1 MCNPW
6 SSEDTRMYYFQ
17 SVEEDGDP
25 TAIEFVRH
33 KRSPKLIFHKHSE
46 WAAKYE
52 RYIEAASRDHGPMPS
67 MLPEYRSTWLPV
79 SPPGSERPAESSTL
93 RLGEKYVDYIR
104 CVPVATPDGPTSCV
118 LEVVGQG
125 ITSELLG
132 GLYFPDFLAR
142 QALRHFKN
150 GRAGELL
157 APDPNCTSGNFALL
171 SSEEET
177 SCQLR
182 VAATVEA
189 APANESFDSSGWKL
203 KDSRNI
209 KIGAIMG
216 GGFIIGGV
224 VGGPIGAVIGGG
236 LSTAAVGVSS
246 LYKYLIRQKDM
257 DLSASEKI
265 FEKLRCMS
273 IFKTC
278 KGDVLVPKGRSCP
291 EL

>member
-1 MCNPW
+1 MPQAGPLALLPLACLLRAGSAARSSGDLGALEADSAASLVSDSDGDKWRVCNPF
-6 SSEDTRMYYFQ
+6 SSEETRRYYFQ

-132 GLYFPDFLAR
+132 GLY
-142 QALRHFKN
+142 
-150 GRAGELL
+150 
-157 APDPNCTSGNFALL
+157 
-171 SSEEET
+171 
-177 SCQLR
+177 CQG
-182 VAATVEA
+182 ATRE
-189 APANESFDSSGWKL
+189 PCPPPPHEFS
-203 KDSRNI
+203 
-209 KIGAIMG
+209 G
-216 GGFIIGGV
+216 GG
-224 VGGPIGAVIGGG
+224 GGG
-236 LSTAAVGVSS
+236 ISS
-246 LYKYLIRQKDM
+246 L
-257 DLSASEKI
+257 
-265 FEKLRCMS
+265 
-273 IFKTC
+273 
-278 KGDVLVPKGRSCP
+278 GRP
-291 EL
+291 RTK